1 MTESKHTDQALRTAL
16 EFQGLLHEMQEAYDP
31 QVNLDKRWLLKDQ
44 EQLGRWIGML
54 EAAENPEAI
63 NELWREVQNIS
74 RIMGCTLDDEL
85 GQRYRQLEHELF
97 SRVLDLVVEARR
109 QP

>member
-1 MTESKHTDQALRTAL
+1 
-16 EFQGLLHEMQEAYDP
+16 MQEAYDP
-31 QVNLDKRWLLKDQ
+31 QVNLDMRWVLKDQ
-44 EQLGRWIGML
+44 ERLGRWIGML
-54 EAAENPEAI
+54 ESAESPEAI

-85 GQRYRQLEHELF
+85 GQRYRQLKHELF

-109 QP
+109 QL